1 MATMEIV
8 LPCSNLEDSFRF
20 GNRMEETVKITGAE
34 YDEMGDIVVLYLS
47 FDDEDSINVE
57 KFLSMQQVITD
68 SIS

>member
-34 YDEMGDIVVLYLS
+34 YDEMGDIVVLHLT

>member
-20 GNRMEETVKITGAE
+20 GNRMEESVKITGAE
-34 YDEMGDIVVLYLS
+34 YDEMGDIVVIHLS
-47 FDDEDSINVE
+47 FDEDDENNVE

>member
-20 GNRMEETVKITGAE
+20 GNRMEEVVKITGAE

-47 FDDEDSINVE
+47 FDDDDESKIE

-68 SIS
+68 NIS

>member
-8 LPCSNLEDSFRF
+8 LPCSSLEDSFRF
-20 GNRMEETVKITGAE
+20 GNRMEESIKITGAE
-34 YDEMGDIVVLYLS
+34 YDEMGDIVVLFLS
-47 FDDEDSINVE
+47 FDETDELMIE

>member
-1 MATMEIV
+1 MATMELV
-8 LPCSNLEDSFRF
+8 LPCSSLEDSFRF
-20 GNRMEETVKITGAE
+20 GNRMEESVKITGAE

-47 FDDEDSINVE
+47 FDDEDEANVE

>member
-8 LPCSNLEDSFRF
+8 LPCSSLEDSFRF
-20 GNRMEETVKITGAE
+20 GNRMEESVKITNAE
-34 YDEMGDIVVLYLS
+34 YDEMGDIVVLFLS
-47 FDDEDSINVE
+47 FDETDELMIE